1 MLQLTITNAIAQG
14 AHGMALSTAKAQLQ
28 GFDTEQARAFVL
40 AHLAKHG
47 PTPREDLVEAADRT
61 GRAELFALDQR
72 AWGSVFKTLAGRHQI
87 RCLRADLPRKR
98 GRGTSGGRLWAV
110 FQ

>member
-1 MLQLTITNAIAQG
+1 MSLQLTITDAIAQG
-14 AHGMALSTAKAQLQ
+14 AQGMALSTAKAQLQ

-47 PTPREDLVEAADRT
+47 PTSGEDLVEAAELTR
-61 GRAELFALDQR
+61 RPELFALDQR
-72 AWGSVFKTLAGRHQI
+72 AWGSVFKCLSGKSI